1 MIFKINSMMNKIKQ
15 LLEYQ
20 LNTSI
25 NNTKNDYSISSS
37 DLHTF
42 ISTLIISKNININ
55 LDSNNIDKENIIK
68 SNLYE
73 LLDNVP
79 DFIHL
84 NKTLTTM
91 TKNFILICK
100 KKNIIT
106 ENITEELINSLLI
119 EYIEN
124 TI

>member
-1 MIFKINSMMNKIKQ
+1 MNKIKQ

>member
-1 MIFKINSMMNKIKQ
+1 MNKIKQ

-20 LNTSI
+20 INTSV
-25 NNTKNDYSISSS
+25 NTVKNDYNICSHNLSS
-37 DLHTF
+37 F
-42 ISTLIISKNININ
+42 ISTIIISKNININ
-55 LDSNNIDKENIIK
+55 IDNIDNNVDNNVDNNNTIK
-68 SNLYE
+68 KNLYN

-84 NKTLTTM
+84 NKTLTSM

-100 KKNIIT
+100 KNKVNT
-106 ENITEELINSLLI
+106 ENITEDLINNLLI

-124 TI
+124 SI